1 MIHSID
7 QILGTELALKYE
19 AERSGDIRDSLADIS
34 KIRSLGYQPKF
45 DILNGM
51 ERYLKTEID

>member
-1 MIHSID
+1 SID

-45 DILNGM
+45 DILSGM
-51 ERYLKTEID
+51 ERYLKSEIN